1 MPMAHETPDQGSPT
15 LPPTGG
21 HYRHVVRR
29 GNLIVTAGQ
38 VGWDEQHRFP
48 EGIAAQTR
56 QALEN
61 LRVVLRSE
69 GAGFG
74 DLLSITAYL
83 ADLDDFAA
91 YNDAYRE
98 VIPVDPP
105 ARTSIGARLPAGCL
119 IEISGIAALD

>member
-1 MPMAHETPDQGSPT
+1 MDGSKPDPGSSA

-38 VGWDEQHRFP
+38 VGRDEEGRFP
-48 EGIAAQTR
+48 AGIGAQTR
-56 QALEN
+56 QALAN
-61 LRVVLRSE
+61 LRAVLRSE
-69 GAGFG
+69 GADLG

-91 YNDAYRE
+91 YNEAYRE
-98 VIPVDPP
+98 VIPIDPP
-105 ARTSIGARLPAGCL
+105 ARTSVGVRLPAGCL
-119 IEISGIAALD
+119 IEISGIAAVD